1 VRSAFLNRPKKKAVW
16 AGACALACFRVHL
29 NEWRIVMR
37 KLLLAAAVLVA
48 TPAIAQVNTGSGN
61 GLVAVNVQ
69 NVDILKNFLNDSQVS
84 ALNNLSVPVTVEVP
98 IGVAAN
104 VCGVDANVLA
114 SQRKAGDPVTCTAR
128 NGSKALAN
136 AVATQKLTQTK

>member
-1 VRSAFLNRPKKKAVW
+1 
-16 AGACALACFRVHL
+16 
-29 NEWRIVMR
+29 MR
-37 KLLLAAAVLVA
+37 KILFAAAALTTAAA
-48 TPAIAQVNTGSGN
+48 TPALAQVNTGSGN

-84 ALNNLSVPVTVEVP
+84 ALNNLSVPVTVNVP

-104 VCGVDANVLA
+104 VCGVNANVLA
-114 SQRKAGDPVTCTAR
+114 GQRKAGDPVTCTAR

-136 AVATQKLTQTK
+136 AVASQKLSQTK

>member
-1 VRSAFLNRPKKKAVW
+1 
-16 AGACALACFRVHL
+16 
-29 NEWRIVMR
+29 MR
-37 KLLLAAAVLVA
+37 KLLLAAVALTA
-48 TPAIAQVNTGSGN
+48 TPALAQVNTGSGN

-84 ALNNLSVPVTVEVP
+84 ALNNLSVPVTVNVP

-104 VCGVDANVLA
+104 VCGVNANVLA

-136 AVATQKLTQTK
+136 AFADQKLSQTK

>member
-1 VRSAFLNRPKKKAVW
+1 
-16 AGACALACFRVHL
+16 
-29 NEWRIVMR
+29 MR
-37 KLLLAAAVLVA
+37 KIMIAAALTAVA
-48 TPAIAQVNTGSGN
+48 TPALAQVNTGS

-69 NVDILKNFLNDSQVS
+69 NVDILKNFLNDTQVA
-84 ALNNLSVPVTVEVP
+84 ALNNVTVPVQVNVP

-104 VCGVDANVLA
+104 VCGVNANVLA

-136 AVATQKLTQTK
+136 SFADQKLSQTK